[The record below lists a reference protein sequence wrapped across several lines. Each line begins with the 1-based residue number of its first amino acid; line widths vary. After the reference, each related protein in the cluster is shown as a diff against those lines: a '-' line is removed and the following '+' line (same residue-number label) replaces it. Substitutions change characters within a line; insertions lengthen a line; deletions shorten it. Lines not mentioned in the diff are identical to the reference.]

1 MPDFEDILQQLKKQS
16 AQDEIRKGR
25 KAVALDF
32 DKARDPAPKIIAS
45 GKGVIAEN
53 IIEIAK
59 QHNIPIHEDKNLVEI
74 LSSLELDSFI
84 PLEAYVTVAQILA
97 FIYKNNAE
105 SRR

>member
-1 MPDFEDILQQLKKQS
+1 MADFENILQQLKKQS
-16 AQDEIRKGR
+16 NREQIRKDR

-32 DKARDPAPKIIAS
+32 DKTKDPAPKIIAS

-74 LSSLELDSFI
+74 LSKLELDSFI

-105 SRR
+105 RR